1 MCFKKFNSGVN
12 KSIFPELGLS
22 FFDKRFI
29 FFDTPRIYGK
39 MTGLSGGLK
48 KQRGLFHKR
57 PPYRFSI
64 GIILK
69 AKRLFRLSVCKDAA
83 FIFIMQIKK
92 HILQHIFN

>member
-12 KSIFPELGLS
+12 KSIFPELRLS

-48 KQRGLFHKR
+48 KKRGLFQKI

>member
-12 KSIFPELGLS
+12 KNIFPELRLS

-64 GIILK
+64 GIILRQK
-69 AKRLFRLSVCKDAA
+69 DCLGYLSTKMQLLFLSCK
-83 FIFIMQIKK
+83 
-92 HILQHIFN
+92 